1 VTADKADKKG
11 SAQAERAVIEI
22 VKEVLAGSAQLPDGA
37 PRVLEVVCE
46 HLGWDVGVM
55 SVVDAGTNSLH
66 RVGSWARGE
75 TGEVPT
81 ASSAALSGYLGSISF
96 PIRQEHEVLGTIEL
110 YSKDAKRPDDTL
122 ISTLEM
128 VGAEVAE
135 FVHRKEADDDPDT
148 AGGKYR
154 TIVEGMPAVSY
165 TAVADEGMR
174 TLYVSPQ
181 IKQMIGISPTE
192 WRNDPTLRSKS
203 LFASDR
209 DRVLADYRRARQSGE
224 PVHLEYRMQAR
235 DGATVW
241 VRESV
246 LVPRDSS
253 GKATVMQGL
262 IVDITSQRQGEQND
276 AYRAYHDELT
286 GLPNRPMFEEFLE
299 QVLLRA
305 GGHNLAVAALN
316 LNLDDFQMVNSSLGH
331 DGGDELL
338 QQVAVRLRDAA
349 QEANLV
355 ARQEGDEFLL
365 LLAGRERSGGSL
377 RASADDALL
386 VAEAE
391 ASRIQEALQSP
402 FMVAGNE
409 FYVTASIGISI
420 FPLDA
425 ENGETMLEHAHT
437 AMRKSK
443 KTGPGG
449 YVLFSKDAD
458 DPVRGLS
465 FTTKLRK
472 AVERKDWVLHYH
484 PIVDL
489 ESWDLVGVEALLR
502 WRDSN
507 GELVPPGEF
516 ILAAEDMGLIEAVGD
531 WVVDE
536 ICRQSR
542 TWREDGLELD
552 ISINLS
558 PRQLWQPNLVERIS
572 SSLRA
577 SRVDP
582 ETIVIEVPE
591 TAAMADPDRTRR
603 VLEQFREE
611 GLKIAIDDFGKALS
625 SIRRLKDLPV
635 DILKVDQSFV
645 RKLPDDDD
653 ASTMARAII
662 QLAHSLGMVALAE
675 GIDSEAQREFLV
687 GETCPLGQ
695 GYLFA
700 KPMAAEDVA
709 GWESQDHYVDDEEE
723 EQDEEEEPTN
733 EEREESVRALRE
745 RIGGHAGEDR
755 DAGNDRDDRDGR
767 EGRGPGGRSG
777 GDDEKPWAV
786 AHAGDGSE
794 PSARSTQSGIAVAER
809 PWGMVP
815 PADEDV
821 PSMIG
826 GRSSDEDD
834 RPYEA
839 EDEDGPEDPAS
850 RRRRHGGPSLG
861 H

>member
-1 VTADKADKKG
+1 VTADTNG
-11 SAQAERAVIEI
+11 SGQAERLAVIET
-22 VKEVLAGSAQLPDGA
+22 VKEVLAGSAYLPDAA

-55 SVVDAGTNSLH
+55 SMVDAGTNSLH
-66 RVGSWARGE
+66 RVGSWQRGA
-75 TGEVPT
+75 GAGSEVPT
-81 ASSAALSGYLGSISF
+81 ASTAALAGFLGTIGF
-96 PIRQEHEVLGTIEL
+96 PIRQEQEVLGTIEL
-110 YSKDAKRPDDTL
+110 YSKDAKRPDDGL
-122 ISTLEM
+122 ISTLEA
-128 VGAEVAE
+128 VGVEVAA
-135 FVHRKEADDDPDT
+135 FIRRKEADDDPDT

-154 TIVEGMPAVSY
+154 TIVEGLPAISY

-174 TLYVSPQ
+174 TLYISPQ
-181 IKQMIGISPTE
+181 IKQMLGISPSE

-203 LFASDR
+203 LFAADR

-224 PVHLEYRMQAR
+224 PLHLEYRMLTR
-235 DGATVW
+235 DGSTVW

-246 LVPRDSS
+246 VVPRDSS
-253 GKATVMQGL
+253 GRPTVVQG
-262 IVDITSQRQGEQND
+262 IMVDITSQRQGEQND

-316 LNLDDFQMVNSSLGH
+316 LNIDDFQLVNSSLGH

-338 QQVAVRLRDAA
+338 QQVAARLRDAA

-365 LLAGRERSGGSL
+365 LLAGRERSNGSP

-391 ASRIQEALQSP
+391 AARIQEALQSP
-402 FMVAGNE
+402 FMVMDNE

-425 ENGETMLEHAHT
+425 EDGDTMLEHAHS

-449 YVLFSKDAD
+449 YVLFSKEAD
-458 DPVRGLS
+458 DPMKGLS

-489 ESWDLVGVEALLR
+489 ESRDLVGVEALLR

-516 ILAAEDMGLIEAVGD
+516 LLAAEDMGLIEAVGD

-542 TWREDGLELD
+542 YWREDGLELD
-552 ISINLS
+552 ISLNLS
-558 PRQLWQPNLVERIS
+558 PRQLWQPHLVERVTS
-572 SSLRA
+572 TLRSA
-577 SRVDP
+577 RVDP

-591 TAAMADPDRTRR
+591 KAAMADPDRTRR
-603 VLEQFREE
+603 VLDEFREA
-611 GLKIAIDDFGKALS
+611 GLKIAIDDFGKSLS
-625 SIRRLKDLPV
+625 SIRQLKDLPV

-653 ASTMARAII
+653 AAMMARAII
-662 QLAHSLGMVALAE
+662 QLGHSLGMVPLAE
-675 GIDSEAQREFLV
+675 GIDSEGQRDFLV
-687 GETCPLGQ
+687 GEGCPLGQ

-709 GWESQDHYVDDEEE
+709 HWEDAQGSAGEDHE
-723 EQDEEEEPTN
+723 EQDEDDEREPSR
-733 EEREESVRALRE
+733 EEREESVRALKE
-745 RIGGHAGEDR
+745 RIGGHA
-755 DAGNDRDDRDGR
+755 DDGDDH
-767 EGRGPGGRSG
+767 RGPGSNGGGGRSD
-777 GDDEKPWAV
+777 DDEQKPWAV
-786 AHAGDGSE
+786 AHAGDGTE
-794 PSARSTQSGIAVAER
+794 MRAGGGPVGTAVAER
-809 PWGMVP
+809 PRADLVP
-815 PADEDV
+815 PTIGDDPVLGTTDDGAD
-821 PSMIG
+821 
-826 GRSSDEDD
+826 DD
-834 RPYEA
+834 SERWA
-839 EDEDGPEDPAS
+839 DGAHD
-850 RRRRHGGPSLG
+850 RRRRHHGGPTLG

>member
-1 VTADKADKKG
+1 VTAEKGDKKG
-11 SAQAERAVIEI
+11 AGQAGRLAVIEI
-22 VKEVLAGSAQLPDGA
+22 VKEVLAGSAQLPDAA

-55 SVVDAGTNSLH
+55 SIVDAGTNSLH
-66 RVGSWARGE
+66 RVGAWARSDEDGD
-75 TGEVPT
+75 VPT
-81 ASSAALSGYLGSISF
+81 ASTAALAGFLGSISF
-96 PIRQEHEVLGTIEL
+96 PVRQEKEVLGTIEL

-135 FVHRKEADDDPDT
+135 FIHRKEADDDPDT

-181 IKQMIGISPTE
+181 IKQMLGISPTE

-224 PVHLEYRMQAR
+224 PVHMEYRMQSR
-235 DGATVW
+235 DGSTVW
-241 VRESV
+241 VRESMI
-246 LVPRDSS
+246 VPRDSS
-253 GKATVMQGL
+253 GRATVMQGL
-262 IVDITSQRQGEQND
+262 LVDITSQRQGEQNE

-316 LNLDDFQMVNSSLGH
+316 LNLDDFQLVNSSLGH

-338 QQVAVRLRDAA
+338 RQVAVRLRDAA

-365 LLAGRERSGGSL
+365 LLAGRERGGGSL

-402 FMVAGNE
+402 FMVANNE

-425 ENGETMLEHAHT
+425 ENGEMMLDHAHT

-542 TWREDGLELD
+542 TWREEGLELD

-558 PRQLWQPNLVERIS
+558 PRQLWQPNLVERIT

-603 VLEQFREE
+603 VLEQFREG
-611 GLKIAIDDFGKALS
+611 GLKIAIDDFGTALS
-625 SIRRLKDLPV
+625 SIRRLRDLPV

-653 ASTMARAII
+653 AATMARAII
-662 QLAHSLGMVALAE
+662 QLAHSLGMVPLAE
-675 GIDSEAQREFLV
+675 GIDSEGQREFLV
-687 GETCPLGQ
+687 GESCPLGQ

-709 GWESQDHYVDDEEE
+709 QWEAQDHYVESDDDE
-723 EQDEEEEPTN
+723 DEDDEAGEGPDDT
-733 EEREESVRALRE
+733 RGIRDQ
-745 RIGGHAGEDR
+745 GGHSDDDDREDR
-755 DAGNDRDDRDGR
+755 GGRDGR
-767 EGRGPGGRSG
+767 GGGGRGD
-777 GDDEKPWAV
+777 DDEKPWAV
-786 AHAGDGSE
+786 AHSGDGSE
-794 PSARSTQSGIAVAER
+794 LSARSTQAGIAVAER
-809 PWGMVP
+809 PWGIVP
-815 PADEDV
+815 PTDEEGPYV
-821 PSMIG
+821 IG
-826 GRSSDEDD
+826 GREFDQDD
-834 RPYEA
+834 PGYEPG
-839 EDEDGPEDPAS
+839 DDDGPGDPSS

>member
-1 VTADKADKKG
+1 MTADKNG
-11 SAQAERAVIEI
+11 SGQAERLAVIET
-22 VKEVLAGSAQLPDGA
+22 VKEVLAGSAYLPDAA

-66 RVGSWARGE
+66 RVGSWQRATDDG
-75 TGEVPT
+75 GDAPT
-81 ASSAALSGYLGSISF
+81 ASTAALAGYLGTIGF
-96 PIRQEHEVLGTIEL
+96 PIRLEQEVLGTIEL
-110 YSKDAKRPDDTL
+110 YSKEAKRPDDTL
-122 ISTLEM
+122 IAALEA

-135 FVHRKEADDDPDT
+135 FIRRKEADDDPDT
-148 AGGKYR
+148 KGGKYR
-154 TIVEGMPAVSY
+154 TIVEGLPAVSY

-181 IKQMIGISPTE
+181 IKQMLGISPSE

-203 LFASDR
+203 LFAADR
-209 DRVLADYRRARQSGE
+209 DRVLADYRRARSSGE
-224 PVHLEYRMQAR
+224 PVNLEYRMLSR
-235 DGATVW
+235 DGSTVW
-241 VRESV
+241 VRESMI
-246 LVPRDSS
+246 VPRDSS
-253 GKATVMQGL
+253 GRPSVVQGI

-286 GLPNRPMFEEFLE
+286 GLPNRPMFEEFIE

-305 GGHNLAVAALN
+305 GGHNLAVAALT
-316 LNLDDFQMVNSSLGH
+316 LNLDDFQLVNSSLGH
-331 DGGDELL
+331 DGGDDLL
-338 QQVAVRLRDAA
+338 RQVAVRLRDAA
-349 QEANLV
+349 QEADLV

-365 LLAGRERSGGSL
+365 LLAGKERGNGGSL
-377 RASADDALL
+377 RSSADNALL

-391 ASRIQEALQSP
+391 ASRIQEALQAP
-402 FMVAGNE
+402 FMVADNE

-425 ENGETMLEHAHT
+425 DDGPTMLEHAHM

-489 ESWDLVGVEALLR
+489 EGKDLVGVEALLR

-507 GELVPPGEF
+507 GDLVPPGEF

-558 PRQLWQPNLVERIS
+558 PRQLWQPNLVERITS
-572 SSLRA
+572 TLRA
-577 SRVDP
+577 ARVDP

-603 VLEQFREE
+603 VLQQFRDA

-653 ASTMARAII
+653 AAMMARAII
-662 QLAHSLGMVALAE
+662 QLGHSLGMVPLAE
-675 GIDSEAQREFLV
+675 GIDSEEQREFLV
-687 GETCPLGQ
+687 SENCPLGQ

-709 GWESQDHYVDDEEE
+709 HWEDAAQRDADEDDA
-723 EQDEEEEPTN
+723 DEPDPAQED
-733 EEREESVRALRE
+733 REESVRALKE
-745 RIGGHAGEDR
+745 RIGGPAES
-755 DAGNDRDDRDGR
+755 DDDGR
-767 EGRGPGGRSG
+767 RGPSSNGGGRS
-777 GDDEKPWAV
+777 DDDDQAPWAV
-786 AHAGDGSE
+786 ARGGGE
-794 PSARSTQSGIAVAER
+794 GTEMSASTGRVGTAVAER
-809 PWGMVP
+809 PRDDLIP
-815 PADEDV
+815 P
-821 PSMIG
+821 SIH
-826 GRSSDEDD
+826 
-834 RPYEA
+834 
-839 EDEDGPEDPAS
+839 EDPIVIGATDDDGDEGDGTRPVES
-850 RRRRHGGPSLG
+850 DDAAERRRRHHGPTLG